1 MKKKIINFKDKF
13 IKKIKRI
20 KEEKMI
26 SSYFK
31 DNRLFLVYVLV
42 CVINSTL
49 LRIFTMPTME
59 NYLSI
64 KPIIADIAVVTIIGV
79 YITIDYSRKN
89 FDEDEMN
96 RIRPYMA
103 LTHYKFRARKVL
115 LGNNTPV
122 ETENQGDFYEEYKLE
137 RIYIVLNESSIEI
150 KDKLEKDQ
158 LDILMSGGMHWESGS
173 NGRAA
178 LRSYPYISY
187 PFKVENVGCGAA
199 INTVIGFCEEQKPR
213 RGVSVFTLKPGDSAY
228 LHIFC
233 EDAKKIGNKRYVLDF
248 SYYDTRGN
256 GYSQKFL
263 LNLYYD
269 AYTDTAKG
277 TIDLAGDQVSLL

>member
-1 MKKKIINFKDKF
+1 MKSYLFKHKWKIIGSIIIFWVLIPLIINLAFKINAVTSIFAAEWSAGD
-13 IKKIKRI
+13 
-20 KEEKMI
+20 
-26 SSYFK
+26 
-31 DNRLFLVYVLV
+31 VL
-42 CVINSTL
+42 S
-49 LRIFTMPTME
+49 F
-59 NYLSI
+59 YGS
-64 KPIIADIAVVTIIGV
+64 IIAAVVTIIGV

-103 LTHYKFRARKVL
+103 LTHYKFRARKAL

>member
-1 MKKKIINFKDKF
+1 MDFLFSSVQLHYAINLIFWVLIPLIINLAFKINAVTSIFAAEWSAGD
-13 IKKIKRI
+13 
-20 KEEKMI
+20 
-26 SSYFK
+26 
-31 DNRLFLVYVLV
+31 VL
-42 CVINSTL
+42 S
-49 LRIFTMPTME
+49 F
-59 NYLSI
+59 YGS
-64 KPIIADIAVVTIIGV
+64 IIAAVVTIIGV

>member
-1 MKKKIINFKDKF
+1 
-13 IKKIKRI
+13 
-20 KEEKMI
+20 
-26 SSYFK
+26 
-31 DNRLFLVYVLV
+31 
-42 CVINSTL
+42 
-49 LRIFTMPTME
+49 
-59 NYLSI
+59 
-64 KPIIADIAVVTIIGV
+64 
-79 YITIDYSRKN
+79 
-89 FDEDEMN
+89 
-96 RIRPYMA
+96 MA

>member
-1 MKKKIINFKDKF
+1 MKSYLFKHKWKIIGSIIIFWVLIPLIINLAFKINAVTSIFAAEWSAGD
-13 IKKIKRI
+13 
-20 KEEKMI
+20 
-26 SSYFK
+26 
-31 DNRLFLVYVLV
+31 VL
-42 CVINSTL
+42 S
-49 LRIFTMPTME
+49 F
-59 NYLSI
+59 YGS
-64 KPIIADIAVVTIIGV
+64 IIAAVVTIIGV

-137 RIYIVLNESSIEI
+137 RVYIVLNESSIEI

>member
-1 MKKKIINFKDKF
+1 MKSYLFKYKWKIIGSIIIFWVLIPLIINLAFKIDAVTSIF
-13 IKKIKRI
+13 AA
-20 KEEKMI
+20 EW
-26 SSYFK
+26 SAG
-31 DNRLFLVYVLV
+31 DVL
-42 CVINSTL
+42 S
-49 LRIFTMPTME
+49 F
-59 NYLSI
+59 YGS
-64 KPIIADIAVVTIIGV
+64 IIAAVVTIIGV

-150 KDKLEKDQ
+150 EDKLEKDQ
-158 LDILMSGGMHWESGS
+158 MDILMSGGMHWESRS
-173 NGRAA
+173 NGGAA
-178 LRSYPYISY
+178 LRPCPYISY

-256 GYSQKFL
+256 GYSQEFL
-263 LNLYYD
+263 LHLYYD
-269 AYTDTAKG
+269 ASTDKAKG
-277 TIDLAGDQVSLL
+277 TIDLSGDQVPLL

>member
-1 MKKKIINFKDKF
+1 MKSYLFKHKWKIIGSVIIFWVLIPLIINLAFKINAVTSIFAAEWSAGD
-13 IKKIKRI
+13 
-20 KEEKMI
+20 
-26 SSYFK
+26 
-31 DNRLFLVYVLV
+31 VL
-42 CVINSTL
+42 S
-49 LRIFTMPTME
+49 F
-59 NYLSI
+59 YGS
-64 KPIIADIAVVTIIGV
+64 IIAAVVTIIGV

-178 LRSYPYISY
+178 LRSYPHISY

>member
-1 MKKKIINFKDKF
+1 MKSYLFKHKWKIIGSIIIFWVLIPLIINLAFK
-13 IKKIKRI
+13 INAVT
-20 KEEKMI
+20 
-26 SSYFK
+26 S
-31 DNRLFLVYVLV
+31 LFAAEWSAGDVL
-42 CVINSTL
+42 S
-49 LRIFTMPTME
+49 F
-59 NYLSI
+59 YGS
-64 KPIIADIAVVTIIGV
+64 IIAAVVTIIGV

>member
-1 MKKKIINFKDKF
+1 MKSYLFKHKWKIIGSIIIFWVLIPLIINLAFKINAVTSIFAAEWSAGD
-13 IKKIKRI
+13 
-20 KEEKMI
+20 
-26 SSYFK
+26 
-31 DNRLFLVYVLV
+31 VL
-42 CVINSTL
+42 S
-49 LRIFTMPTME
+49 F
-59 NYLSI
+59 YGS
-64 KPIIADIAVVTIIGV
+64 IIAAVVTIIGV

-233 EDAKKIGNKRYVLDF
+233 EDAKKNR
-248 SYYDTRGN
+248 
-256 GYSQKFL
+256 
-263 LNLYYD
+263 
-269 AYTDTAKG
+269 
-277 TIDLAGDQVSLL
+277 

>member
-1 MKKKIINFKDKF
+1 MKSYLFKHKWKIIGSIIIFWVLIPLIINLAFKIDAVTSIF
-13 IKKIKRI
+13 AA
-20 KEEKMI
+20 EW
-26 SSYFK
+26 SAG
-31 DNRLFLVYVLV
+31 DVL
-42 CVINSTL
+42 S
-49 LRIFTMPTME
+49 F
-59 NYLSI
+59 YGS
-64 KPIIADIAVVTIIGV
+64 IIAAVVTIIGV

-89 FDEDEMN
+89 FNEDEMN

-137 RIYIVLNESSIEI
+137 KIYIVLNESSIEI

-158 LDILMSGGMHWESGS
+158 LDILMSGGMHWESRS

>member
-1 MKKKIINFKDKF
+1 MKSYLFKHKWKIIGSIIIFWVLIPLIINLAFKINAVTSIFAAEWSAGD
-13 IKKIKRI
+13 
-20 KEEKMI
+20 
-26 SSYFK
+26 
-31 DNRLFLVYVLV
+31 VL
-42 CVINSTL
+42 S
-49 LRIFTMPTME
+49 F
-59 NYLSI
+59 YGS
-64 KPIIADIAVVTIIGV
+64 IIAAVVTIIGV

-158 LDILMSGGMHWESGS
+158 LDILMSGDMHWESGS